1 MPSVSRIATAVLA
14 AAASIRTCL
23 AQEPILYTDPGTGIE
38 FGTWEQADMTIGMA
52 LPKDALTAN
61 ATEFIGLLKCS
72 TAWCGLSYGE
82 SGQMTQALL
91 LVAWPY
97 GDEVLTSFRYA
108 TGYSFPDEYKGQAN
122 LTQISSKITDTGF
135 ELIYRCQGCFSW
147 DNEGATGG
155 VATSSG
161 FLILGRAAGKTPP
174 TNPSCPS
181 DITLRQHD
189 TFGQFGAPLETIP
202 KESYDTWAKLATK
215 VVTGECE
222 PSTPAPG
229 PVAACRPE
237 MANQVFDYI
246 IVGGGAG
253 GIPMADRLSEKGHS
267 VLLLEKGPP
276 SLGMWGGN
284 MKPLWLEK
292 TDLTRFDVPGLCNQI
307 WVDSAGVA
315 CKDTDQMAGCVLG
328 GGVAVNAG
336 LWWKANPKDWDENFP
351 AGWHNSDLKAATD
364 KVFKR
369 IPGTT
374 KPSVDGTVYLAQ
386 GVNLLSSA
394 LKAGGWTGLA
404 DPNTAPGSKNHTYGP
419 TTYMFS
425 GGERRGPMATYLKTA
440 AERDNFQLWM
450 NTPARRALRTG
461 AKITGVELD
470 CTVGENKYG
479 TVSVTP
485 NTGRVIV
492 SAGTFGSAKF
502 LMRSGI
508 GPKDQLEVVKSSKD
522 GPAMIGNDSWINL
535 PVGYNL
541 VDHVNTDTFITH
553 PDVIFYDF
561 YEAWR
566 KPIPSDESAY
576 LSKRSGILA
585 QSAPNIGP
593 VFWEE
598 VSGADGKVRQ
608 FQWTARIE
616 GADQTGSNSEYNASN
631 NMIRGRSLLRAG
643 TMIMSQYLGRGST
656 SRGRMTIRQGLD
668 TFVSDPPYLK
678 DENDKL
684 AVIASIEGLRK
695 ALSGY
700 PGLNFSFPL
709 SNQTTKEYVDSIV
722 VSAAKRR
729 ANHWLGTNKMGLDDG
744 RKAGGTAVVDLNTKV
759 YGTNNLFVVD
769 GSIFPGMV
777 TANPSAMIVTAA
789 ENAAA
794 RILALAGGSR
804 ARPISKRKGGVVIT
818 L

>member
-14 AAASIRTCL
+14 VAAFS
-23 AQEPILYTDPGTGIE
+23 YTDPDTGIE
-38 FGTWEQADMTIGMA
+38 FGTWEQGDMTIGMT
-52 LPKDALTAN
+52 LPGDALTTD
-61 ATEFIGLLKCS
+61 ATEYVGILKCS
-72 TAWCGLSYGE
+72 TGWCGLSLGQ

-91 LVAWPY
+91 LVAWAN
-97 GDEVLTSFRYA
+97 GDQVLTSFRFA
-108 TGYSFPDEYKGQAN
+108 TGYSLPEEYKGQAN
-122 LTQISSKITDTGF
+122 LTQISSKVTDTGF

-147 DNEGATGG
+147 DHDGATGS
-155 VATSSG
+155 VQTSSG
-161 FLILGRAAGKTPP
+161 FFVLGRAASKTPP

-181 DITLRQHD
+181 QISVKQHD
-189 TFGQFGAPLETIP
+189 YFWSVRRTPNHRCEGLVRHLGSEGN
-202 KESYDTWAKLATK
+202 ES
-215 VVTGECE
+215 
-222 PSTPAPG
+222 G
-229 PVAACRPE
+229 PRGLWHTRSRRSRDPITTCHPE
-237 MANQVFDYI
+237 MADQTFDYI
-246 IVGGGAG
+246 IIGGGAG

-276 SLGMWGGN
+276 SLGMWGGD

-328 GGVAVNAG
+328 GGTAVNAG
-336 LWWKANPKDWDENFP
+336 LWWKGNPKDWDENFP
-351 AGWHNSDLKAATD
+351 VGWHDADLKAATQ
-364 KVFKR
+364 KVFQR

-374 KPSVDGTVYLAQ
+374 TPSVDGKVYLSQ

-394 LKAGGWTGLA
+394 LKKGGWTGV
-404 DPNTAPGSKNHTYGP
+404 DVPNNSPGAKNRTYSP

-425 GGERRGPMATYLKTA
+425 GGARNGPMATYLKTA

-450 NTPARRALRTG
+450 QTPGRRALRTG
-461 AKITGVELD
+461 GKITGVELD
-470 CTVGENKYG
+470 CTVGQGKYG

-492 SAGTFGSAKF
+492 SAGTFG
-502 LMRSGI
+502 GI
-508 GPKDQLEVVKSSKD
+508 GPSDQLEVVKSSKD
-522 GPAMIGNDSWINL
+522 GPSMISSDEWINL

-541 VDHVNTDTFITH
+541 VDHVNVSITGKVCAS
-553 PDVIFYDF
+553 DVIFYDF
-561 YEAWR
+561 YEAWT
-566 KPIPSDESAY
+566 KPIPSDRSAY
-576 LSKRSGILA
+576 LANRSGILA

-616 GADQTGSNSEYNASN
+616 GADQTGSNS
-631 NMIRGRSLLRAG
+631 

-684 AVIASIEGLRK
+684 AVIASIDGLRK

-700 PGLNFSFPL
+700 PNLKFSFPPA
-709 SNQTTKEYVDSIV
+709 NQTTKEYVDSIV

-729 ANHWLGTNKMGLDDG
+729 ANHWLGTNKIGLDDG
-744 RKAGGTAVVDLNTKV
+744 RKSNGTAVVDLDTKV
-759 YGTNNLFVVD
+759 YGTDNLFVVD

-789 ENAAA
+789 ENAAT
-794 RILALAGGSR
+794 RILALKKGPK
-804 ARPISKRKGGVVIT
+804 ARPVSRKKGAVIIT

>member
-1 MPSVSRIATAVLA
+1 MPSVTRIATAILA
-14 AAASIRTCL
+14 VAGAIRTSL
-23 AQEPILYTDPGTGIE
+23 AQEPVPYTDPATGIE
-38 FGTWEQADMTIGMA
+38 FGTWEQGDMTIGMA
-52 LPKDALTAN
+52 LPADALTTD
-61 ATEFIGLLKCS
+61 ATEYIGLLKCS
-72 TAWCGLSYGE
+72 NGWCGLSHGE

-91 LVAWPY
+91 IVAWAN
-97 GDEVLTSFRYA
+97 GNEVLTSFRFA
-108 TGYSFPDEYKGQAN
+108 TGYDLPGEYNGPAN
-122 LTQISSKITDTGF
+122 LTQVSSKVTDTGF

-147 DNEGATGG
+147 DHEGATGG
-155 VATSSG
+155 VQSSSG
-161 FLILGRAAGKTPP
+161 FFIIGRAAAAATPS
-174 TNPSCPS
+174 NPSCPS
-181 DITLRQHD
+181 KISVAQHES
-189 TFGQFGAPLETIP
+189 FGQFGAPLQNVV
-202 KESYDTWAKLATK
+202 KDSYATWAKLATK
-215 VVTGECE
+215 TVTGDCGGSDPGDPTPE
-222 PSTPAPG
+222 PVG
-229 PVAACRPE
+229 ACRPE
-237 MANQVFDYI
+237 MVDQTFDYI

-267 VLLLEKGPP
+267 VLLLEKGPA

-284 MKPLWLEK
+284 MKPLWLDK

-315 CKDTDQMAGCVLG
+315 CRDTDQMAGCVLG
-328 GGVAVNAG
+328 GGTAVNAG

-351 AGWHNSDLKAATD
+351 AGWRDSDLRSATQ
-364 KVFKR
+364 KVFQR

-374 KPSVDGTVYLAQ
+374 RPSTDGQLYLSQ
-386 GVNLLSSA
+386 GVNVLSAA
-394 LKAGGWTGLA
+394 LRSGGWTGLDA
-404 DPNTAPGSKNHTYGP
+404 PNNFPGLKNRTFGP
-419 TTYMFS
+419 TTYMFA

-461 AKITGVELD
+461 GSITGVELD
-470 CTVGENKYG
+470 CTVAQGKYG

-485 NTGRVIV
+485 KTGRVIV

-522 GPAMIGNDSWINL
+522 GPAMIDSASWINL

-541 VDHVNTDTFITH
+541 VDHVNTDVFITH
-553 PDVIFYDF
+553 PDVVFYDF
-561 YEAWR
+561 YQAWT
-566 KPIPSDESAY
+566 KPNATDRAAY
-576 LSKRSGILA
+576 LSKRTGILA

-598 VSGADGKVRQ
+598 VVGPDRKVRQ

-616 GADQTGSNSEYNASN
+616 GADQTGSNS
-631 NMIRGRSLLRAG
+631 

-684 AVIASIEGLRK
+684 AVIASIEGIRK
-695 ALSGY
+695 AISGY
-700 PGLNFSFPL
+700 PNLKFSIPP
-709 SNQTTKEYVDSIV
+709 SNQTTKEYVDGIV

-729 ANHWLGTNKMGLDDG
+729 ANHWLGTNKIGLDDG
-744 RKAGGTAVVDLNTKV
+744 RNGGTAVVDLNTKV
-759 YGTNNLFVVD
+759 YGTDNLFVVD
-769 GSIFPGMV
+769 ASIFPGMV

-789 ENAAA
+789 EHAATK
-794 RILALAGGSR
+794 ILALKNGPKAKPVTTTEG
-804 ARPISKRKGGVVIT
+804 AVILT

>member
-1 MPSVSRIATAVLA
+1 MPSVSRIATALA
-14 AAASIRTCL
+14 VAASLRTCF
-23 AQEPILYTDPGTGIE
+23 AQDPVSYTDPDTAIE
-38 FGTWEQADMTIGMA
+38 FGTWEQGDMTIGMA
-52 LPKDALTAN
+52 LPGDALTTD
-61 ATEFIGLLKCS
+61 ATEYIGLLKCS
-72 TAWCGLSYGE
+72 TGWCGLSHGE

-91 LVAWPY
+91 LMAWAN

-108 TGYSFPDEYKGQAN
+108 TGYTLPEEYTGPAN
-122 LTQISSKITDTGF
+122 LTQISSKVTDTGF
-135 ELIYRCQGCFSW
+135 ELLYRCQGCFSW
-147 DNEGATGG
+147 DHNGATGG
-155 VATSSG
+155 VQTSSG
-161 FLILGRAAGKTPP
+161 YLVLGRAASKTTPSEP
-174 TNPSCPS
+174 TCPS
-181 DITLRQHD
+181 KITFNQHQ
-189 TFGQFGAPLETIP
+189 TFGQFGAPLETLP
-202 KESYDTWAKLATK
+202 KDSYEAWAEKATI
-215 VVTGECE
+215 VVSGDCGTTDPGNGDPTPE
-222 PSTPAPG
+222 PI
-229 PVAACRPE
+229 AACHPE
-237 MANQVFDYI
+237 MADQTFDYI
-246 IVGGGAG
+246 IIGGGAG
-253 GIPMADRLSEKGHS
+253 GIPMADRLSEQGHS

-328 GGVAVNAG
+328 GGTAVNAG

-351 AGWHNSDLKAATD
+351 PGWHDVDLKAATK
-364 KVFKR
+364 KVFER
-369 IPGTT
+369 IPGTAE
-374 KPSVDGTVYLAQ
+374 PSVDGKVYLNQ
-386 GVNLLSSA
+386 GVNLLSKA
-394 LKAGGWTGLA
+394 LKKGGWTA
-404 DPNTAPGSKNHTYGP
+404 VDKPNHSPEKKNHTYSP
-419 TTYMFS
+419 TTYMFDRGQRS
-425 GGERRGPMATYLKTA
+425 GPMSTYLKTA

-461 AKITGVELD
+461 GRMTGVELD
-470 CTVGENKYG
+470 CTVGEGKYG
-479 TVSVTP
+479 TVSITP

-508 GPKDQLEVVKSSKD
+508 GPKDQLEIVKSSAD
-522 GPAMIGNDSWINL
+522 GPSMVGSDSWIDL

-561 YEAWR
+561 YEAWT
-566 KPIPSDESAY
+566 KPIPSDRSAY
-576 LSKRSGILA
+576 LSNRSGILA

-616 GADQTGSNSEYNASN
+616 GSDQTGSNS
-631 NMIRGRSLLRAG
+631 

-684 AVIASIEGLRK
+684 AIIASIDGIRK
-695 ALSGY
+695 SLSGY
-700 PGLNFSFPL
+700 PNLNFSFPAA
-709 SNQTTKEYVDSIV
+709 NQTTKEYVDSIV
-722 VSAAKRR
+722 VSANKRR

-744 RKAGGTAVVDLNTKV
+744 RKADGTAVVDLDTKV
-759 YGTNNLFVVD
+759 YGTDNLFVVD

-777 TANPSAMIVTAA
+777 TANPSAMIVTAS
-789 ENAAA
+789 ENAAT
-794 RILALAGGSR
+794 RILAMKNGPK
-804 ARPISKRKGGVVIT
+804 ARPVSRRKGAVT
-818 L
+818 LTL

>member
-1 MPSVSRIATAVLA
+1 MPSISRIATAVLA

-23 AQEPILYTDPGTGIE
+23 AQEPVLYKDPGTGIQ
-38 FGTWEQADMTIGMA
+38 FGTWEQGDMTIGLA
-52 LPKDALTAN
+52 LPGDALTTD
-61 ATEFIGLLKCS
+61 ATEYVGILKCS
-72 TAWCGLSYGE
+72 TGWCGLSFGQ

-91 LVAWPY
+91 LVAWAN
-97 GDEVLTSFRYA
+97 GDEVLTSFRFA
-108 TGYSFPDEYKGQAN
+108 TGYSFPEEYKGQAN
-122 LTQISSKITDTGF
+122 LTQISSNVTDTGF

-147 DNEGATGG
+147 DHDGATGS
-155 VATSSG
+155 VETSSG
-161 FLILGRAAGKTPP
+161 LLILGRAAAKTEPS
-174 TNPSCPS
+174 NPSCPS
-181 DITLRQHD
+181 QISFGQHQA
-189 TFGQFGAPLETIP
+189 FGQFGAPL
-202 KESYDTWAKLATK
+202 DTVVNDAYADWAKLATK
-215 VVTGECE
+215 VVTGDCGTPDPGDGDPTPE
-222 PSTPAPG
+222 PIG
-229 PVAACRPE
+229 KCHPE
-237 MANQVFDYI
+237 MVNQTFDYI

-253 GIPMADRLSEKGHS
+253 GIPMADRLSEKGYS

-284 MKPLWLEK
+284 MKPVWLEK

-328 GGVAVNAG
+328 GGTAVNAG

-351 AGWHNSDLKAATD
+351 VGWHNADLQAATQR
-364 KVFKR
+364 VFKR

-374 KPSVDGTVYLAQ
+374 KPSVDGKVYFPQ
-386 GVNLLSSA
+386 GVNLLSTA
-394 LKAGGWTGLA
+394 LKQGGWTGI
-404 DPNTAPGSKNHTYGP
+404 DVPNNNPGAKNRTYSP

-425 GGERRGPMATYLKTA
+425 GGERAGPMATYLKTA

-461 AKITGVELD
+461 GSITGVELD
-470 CTVGENKYG
+470 CTVGQGYG

-485 NTGRVIV
+485 KTGRVIV

-522 GPAMIGNDSWINL
+522 GPNMIGNDSWINL

-561 YEAWR
+561 YEAWT
-566 KPIPSDESAY
+566 KPIPSDQSAY
-576 LSKRSGILA
+576 LKNRSGILA

-598 VSGADGKVRQ
+598 VTGADGKVRQ

-616 GADQTGSNSEYNASN
+616 GADQTGSNS
-631 NMIRGRSLLRAG
+631 

-678 DENDKL
+678 DVNDKL
-684 AVIASIEGLRK
+684 AVIASIDGLRK
-695 ALSGY
+695 ALTGY
-700 PGLNFSFPL
+700 PDLKFSFPPA
-709 SNQTTKEYVDSIV
+709 NQTVKDYVDSIV

-744 RKAGGTAVVDLNTKV
+744 RQADGTAVVDLNTKV
-759 YGTNNLFVVD
+759 YGTDNLFVVD

-777 TANPSAMIVTAA
+777 TANPSAMIVTAS
-789 ENAAA
+789 ENAAV
-794 RILALAGGSR
+794 RILALRNGPKAKPVTRKKG
-804 ARPISKRKGGVVIT
+804 AVIIS

>member
-14 AAASIRTCL
+14 AAVSIRTCL
-23 AQEPILYTDPGTGIE
+23 AQDPVPYTDPGSGIE
-38 FGTWEQADMTIGMA
+38 FGTWEQGDMTIGMA
-52 LPKDALTAN
+52 LPADALTKD
-61 ATEFIGLLKCS
+61 ATEFIGYLKCA
-72 TAWCGLSYGE
+72 TGAGWCGLSYGE

-91 LVAWPY
+91 MVAWAN
-97 GDEVLTSFRYA
+97 GEEVLTSFRYA
-108 TGYSFPDEYKGQAN
+108 TGYSLPEEYKGQAN
-122 LTQISSKITDTGF
+122 LTQISSKVTDTGF

-147 DNEGATGG
+147 DHDGATGG
-155 VATSSG
+155 VQTTSG
-161 FLILGRAAGKTPP
+161 FLILGRASSKTAP
-174 TNPSCPS
+174 TSPSCPS
-181 DITLRQHD
+181 QITVKQHD
-189 TFGQFGAPLETIP
+189 LFGQFGAPLETLP
-202 KESYDTWAKLATK
+202 KTSYDAWAATATNL
-215 VVTGECE
+215 VTGNCGA
-222 PSTPAPG
+222 PDPGDPAPG
-229 PVAACRPE
+229 PTPTCHPE
-237 MANQVFDYI
+237 MSNQTFDYI
-246 IVGGGAG
+246 IIGGGAG
-253 GIPMADRLSEKGHS
+253 GIPVADRLSEKGYS
-267 VLLLEKGPP
+267 VLLLEKGPA

-328 GGVAVNAG
+328 GGTAVNAG

-351 AGWHNSDLKAATD
+351 AGWHDADLKAATQ
-364 KVFKR
+364 KVFQR

-374 KPSVDGTVYLAQ
+374 KPSVDGQVYLSQ
-386 GVNLLSSA
+386 GVNLLSLA
-394 LKAGGWTGLA
+394 LKAGGWTGL
-404 DPNTAPGSKNHTYGP
+404 DVPNNSPGAKNRTFGP
-419 TTYMFS
+419 TTYMFA
-425 GGERRGPMATYLKTA
+425 GGERAGPMATYLKTA

-461 AKITGVELD
+461 GTITGVELD
-470 CTVGENKYG
+470 CTVGKDKYG
-479 TVSVTP
+479 TVAVTP
-485 NTGRVIV
+485 GTGRVIV

-508 GPKDQLEVVKSSKD
+508 GPQDQLEVVKSSKD
-522 GPAMIGNDSWINL
+522 GPSMIASDSWINL

-553 PDVIFYDF
+553 PDVVFYDF
-561 YEAWR
+561 YEAWTS
-566 KPIPSDESAY
+566 PIPSDRSAY

-598 VSGADGKVRQ
+598 VKGADGKTRQ

-616 GADQTGSNSEYNASN
+616 GADQTGSNN
-631 NMIRGRSLLRAG
+631 

-684 AVIASIEGLRK
+684 AVIASIDGLRK
-695 ALSGY
+695 ALSTY
-700 PGLNFSFPL
+700 PGLKFSFPPA
-709 SNQTTKEYVDSIV
+709 NQTVKDYVDGIV

-744 RKAGGTAVVDLNTKV
+744 RKANGTAVVDLNTKV
-759 YGTNNLFVVD
+759 YGTDNLFVVD
-769 GSIFPGMV
+769 GSIFPGQV

-794 RILALAGGSR
+794 RILALKNGPRTKPVSR
-804 ARPISKRKGGVVIT
+804 KKGAVIIT

>member
-1 MPSVSRIATAVLA
+1 MPSVSRITTAVLA
-14 AAASIRTCL
+14 VAASFRTCL
-23 AQEPILYTDPGTGIE
+23 AQEPVSYTDPDTGIE
-38 FGTWEQADMTIGMA
+38 FGTWQQGDMTIGMT
-52 LPKDALTAN
+52 LPSDALTTD
-61 ATEFIGLLKCS
+61 ATEYVGLLKCS
-72 TAWCGLSYGE
+72 TGWCGLSLGQ

-91 LVAWPY
+91 LVAWAN
-97 GDEVLTSFRYA
+97 GDQVLTSFRFA
-108 TGYSFPDEYKGQAN
+108 TGYSLPEEYKGPAN
-122 LTQISSKITDTGF
+122 LTQISSKVTDTGF

-147 DNEGATGG
+147 DQDGATGS
-155 VATSSG
+155 VQTSSG
-161 FLILGRAAGKTPP
+161 FFVLGRAASKTPP
-174 TNPSCPS
+174 SNPSCPS
-181 DITLRQHD
+181 QISVKQHD
-189 TFGQFGAPLETIP
+189 TFGQFGAPLTNVV
-202 KESYDTWAKLATK
+202 KNSYDTWAQKATR
-215 VVTGECE
+215 VVPGDCGASD
-222 PSTPAPG
+222 PSDPADPI
-229 PVAACRPE
+229 ATCHPE
-237 MANQVFDYI
+237 MANQTFDYI
-246 IVGGGAG
+246 IIGGGAG

-328 GGVAVNAG
+328 GGTAVNAG
-336 LWWKANPKDWDENFP
+336 LWWKGNPKDWDENFP
-351 AGWHNSDLKAATD
+351 AGWHDADLKAATQ
-364 KVFKR
+364 KVFQR

-374 KPSVDGTVYLAQ
+374 TPSVDGKVYFPQ
-386 GVNLLSSA
+386 GVNLLSLA
-394 LKAGGWTGLA
+394 LKKGGWTGV
-404 DPNTAPGSKNHTYGP
+404 DVPNNSPGAKNRTFGP

-425 GGERRGPMATYLKTA
+425 GGERNGPMATYLKTA

-450 NTPARRALRTG
+450 KTPARRALRTG
-461 AKITGVELD
+461 GKITGVELD
-470 CTVGENKYG
+470 CTVEQGKYG

-508 GPKDQLEVVKSSKD
+508 GPSDQLEVVKSSKD
-522 GPAMIGNDSWINL
+522 GPSMISSDAWINL

-561 YEAWR
+561 YEAWT
-566 KPIPSDESAY
+566 KPIPSDRSAY
-576 LSKRSGILA
+576 LANRTGILA

-598 VSGADGKVRQ
+598 VLGADGKVRQ

-616 GADQTGSNSEYNASN
+616 GADQTGSNS
-631 NMIRGRSLLRAG
+631 

-656 SRGRMTIRQGLD
+656 SRGRMIIRQELD

-684 AVIASIEGLRK
+684 AVIASIDGLRK

-700 PGLNFSFPL
+700 PNLKFSFPPA
-709 SNQTTKEYVDSIV
+709 NQTTKEYVDSIV

-729 ANHWLGTNKMGLDDG
+729 ANHWLGTNKIGLDDG
-744 RKAGGTAVVDLNTKV
+744 RKANGTSVVDLDTKV
-759 YGTNNLFVVD
+759 YGTDNLFVVD

-789 ENAAA
+789 ENAAT
-794 RILALAGGSR
+794 RILALKKGPR
-804 ARPISKRKGGVVIT
+804 ARPVSRKKGAVIIT

>member
-1 MPSVSRIATAVLA
+1 MPSISRIATAVLA

-23 AQEPILYTDPGTGIE
+23 AQEPVLYKDPGTGIQ
-38 FGTWEQADMTIGMA
+38 FGTWEQGDMTIGLA
-52 LPKDALTAN
+52 LPGDALTTD
-61 ATEFIGLLKCS
+61 ATEYVGILKCS
-72 TAWCGLSYGE
+72 TGWCGLSFGQ

-91 LVAWPY
+91 LVAWAN
-97 GDEVLTSFRYA
+97 GDEVLTSFRFA
-108 TGYSFPDEYKGQAN
+108 TGYSFPEEYKGQAN
-122 LTQISSKITDTGF
+122 LTQISSNVTDTGF

-147 DNEGATGG
+147 DHDGATGS
-155 VATSSG
+155 VETSSG
-161 FLILGRAAGKTPP
+161 LLILGRAAAKTEPS
-174 TNPSCPS
+174 NPSCPS
-181 DITLRQHD
+181 QISFGQHQA
-189 TFGQFGAPLETIP
+189 FGQFGAPL
-202 KESYDTWAKLATK
+202 DTVVNDAYADWAKLATK
-215 VVTGECE
+215 VVTGDCGTPDPGDGDPTPE
-222 PSTPAPG
+222 PIG
-229 PVAACRPE
+229 KCHPE
-237 MANQVFDYI
+237 MVNQTFDYI

-253 GIPMADRLSEKGHS
+253 GIPMADRLSEKGYS

-284 MKPLWLEK
+284 MKPVWLEK

-328 GGVAVNAG
+328 GGTAVNAG

-351 AGWHNSDLKAATD
+351 VGWHNADLQAATQR
-364 KVFKR
+364 VFKR

-374 KPSVDGTVYLAQ
+374 KPSVDGIVYLSQ
-386 GVNLLSSA
+386 GVNLLSAA
-394 LKAGGWTGLA
+394 LKQGGWTEI
-404 DPNTAPGSKNHTYGP
+404 DVPNNNPGAKNHTYSP

-425 GGERRGPMATYLKTA
+425 GGERAGPMATYLKTA

-461 AKITGVELD
+461 GSITGVELD
-470 CTVGENKYG
+470 CTVGQGYG

-485 NTGRVIV
+485 KTGRVIV

-508 GPKDQLEVVKSSKD
+508 GPEDQLEVVKSSKD
-522 GPAMIGNDSWINL
+522 GPNMIGNDSWINL

-561 YEAWR
+561 YEAWT
-566 KPIPSDESAY
+566 KPIPSDQSAY
-576 LSKRSGILA
+576 LKNRSGILA

-598 VSGADGKVRQ
+598 VTGADGKVRQ

-616 GADQTGSNSEYNASN
+616 GADQTGSNS
-631 NMIRGRSLLRAG
+631 

-678 DENDKL
+678 DVNDKL
-684 AVIASIEGLRK
+684 AVIASIDGLRK
-695 ALSGY
+695 ALTGY
-700 PGLNFSFPL
+700 PDLKFSFPPA
-709 SNQTTKEYVDSIV
+709 NQTVKDYVDSIV

-744 RKAGGTAVVDLNTKV
+744 RQADGTAVVDLNTKV
-759 YGTNNLFVVD
+759 YGTDNLFVVD

-789 ENAAA
+789 ENAAV
-794 RILALAGGSR
+794 RILALRNGPKAKPVTRKKG
-804 ARPISKRKGGVVIT
+804 AVIIS

>member
-23 AQEPILYTDPGTGIE
+23 AQDPVPYTDPDTKIE
-38 FGTWEQADMTIGMA
+38 FGTWVQGDMTIGLS
-52 LPKDALTAN
+52 LPSDALTTD
-61 ATEFIGLLKCS
+61 ATEYVGMLKC
-72 TAWCGLSYGE
+72 TTGWCGISHGE

-91 LVAWPY
+91 LVAWAN
-97 GDEVLTSFRYA
+97 GDEVLTSFRFA
-108 TGYSFPDEYKGQAN
+108 TGYNLPDVYTGNAN

-135 ELIYRCQGCFSW
+135 EIIYRCQGCFSW
-147 DNEGATGG
+147 NHNGATGG
-155 VATSSG
+155 VQTSSG
-161 FLILGRAAGKTPP
+161 LLVLGRAAAKTAPS
-174 TNPSCPS
+174 NPSCPAKIS
-181 DITLRQHD
+181 FGQHD
-189 TFGQFGAPLETIP
+189 TFGQFGAPLDNVV
-202 KESYDTWAKLATK
+202 KESYATWARLATK
-215 VVTGECE
+215 TVTGDCGA
-222 PSTPAPG
+222 STPGDPT
-229 PVAACRPE
+229 PDPISACHPE
-237 MANQVFDYI
+237 MDGQTFDYI

-253 GIPMADRLSEKGHS
+253 GIPMADRLSEKGYS

-328 GGVAVNAG
+328 GGTAVNAG

-351 AGWHNSDLKAATD
+351 AGWHDTDLKAATQR
-364 KVFKR
+364 VFQR

-374 KPSVDGTVYLAQ
+374 RPSLDGKLYMSQ
-386 GVNLLSSA
+386 GVDALSAA
-394 LKAGGWTGLA
+394 LKQGGWTGLNE
-404 DPNTAPGSKNHTYGP
+404 PNASPAAKNRTYGS

-440 AERDNFQLWM
+440 AGRDNFQLWM
-450 NTPARRALRTG
+450 NTPARRAIRTG
-461 AKITGVELD
+461 GTITGVELD
-470 CTVGENKYG
+470 CTVDKGKFG
-479 TVSVTP
+479 TISVTP
-485 NTGRVIV
+485 KTGRVIV

-508 GPKDQLEVVKSSKD
+508 GPQDQLEVVKSSTD

-553 PDVIFYDF
+553 PNIVFYDF
-561 YEAWR
+561 YQAWT

-576 LSKRSGILA
+576 LTNHTGILA

-598 VSGADGKVRQ
+598 VTGADGKVRQ

-616 GADQTGSNSEYNASN
+616 GADQTGSNS
-631 NMIRGRSLLRAG
+631 

-678 DENDKL
+678 DVNDKL
-684 AVIASIEGLRK
+684 AVIAGIESVRKSI
-695 ALSGY
+695 SSY
-700 PGLNFSFPL
+700 PNIEWKFPAA
-709 SNQTTKEYVDSIV
+709 NQTTQNYVDGIV

-744 RKAGGTAVVDLNTKV
+744 RTDKGTAVVDLNTKV
-759 YGTNNLFVVD
+759 YGTDNLFVVD

-777 TANPSAMIVTAA
+777 SANPSAMIVTAA

-794 RILALAGGSR
+794 RILALKNGPKAKPVSY
-804 ARPISKRKGGVVIT
+804 KKGAKI
-818 L
+818 LIL

>member
-1 MPSVSRIATAVLA
+1 MPSVSRITTAVLA
-14 AAASIRTCL
+14 VAASIRPCL
-23 AQEPILYTDPGTGIE
+23 AQEPVSYTDPDTGIE
-38 FGTWEQADMTIGMA
+38 FGTWPEGDMTIGLA
-52 LPKDALTAN
+52 LPGDALTTD
-61 ATEFIGLLKCS
+61 ATEYVGILKCS
-72 TAWCGLSYGE
+72 TGWCGLSLGE

-91 LVAWPY
+91 LVAWVN

-108 TGYSFPDEYKGQAN
+108 TGYSFPEEYKGQAN
-122 LTQISSKITDTGF
+122 LTQISSKVTDTGF

-147 DNEGATGG
+147 DNDGATGS
-155 VATSSG
+155 VQTSSG
-161 FLILGRAAGKTPP
+161 FLVIGYAAAKAAPS
-174 TNPSCPS
+174 NPACPS
-181 DITLRQHD
+181 DISLKQHD
-189 TFGQFGAPLETIP
+189 TQGQFGASLATVV
-202 KESYDTWAKLATK
+202 KDSYDTWAEKATR
-215 VVTGECE
+215 VVPGDCG
-222 PSTPAPG
+222 TPDPG
-229 PVAACRPE
+229 DGDPTPDPVATCHPE
-237 MANQVFDYI
+237 MANQTFDYI
-246 IVGGGAG
+246 IIGGGAG

-276 SLGMWGGN
+276 SLGLWGGN

-328 GGVAVNAG
+328 GGTAVNAG

-351 AGWHNSDLKAATD
+351 AGWHDGDLKAATQ
-364 KVFKR
+364 KVFQR

-374 KPSVDGTVYLAQ
+374 KPSVDGKVYFSQ

-394 LKAGGWTGLA
+394 LKKGGWTA
-404 DPNTAPGSKNHTYGP
+404 VDVPNNSPGAKNRTYGP

-425 GGERRGPMATYLKTA
+425 GGERNGPMGTYLKTA

-450 NTPARRALRTG
+450 KTPARRALRTSG
-461 AKITGVELD
+461 RITGVELD
-470 CTVGENKYG
+470 CMVGQDKYG

-508 GPKDQLEVVKSSKD
+508 GPIDQLDVVKSSKD
-522 GPAMIGNDSWINL
+522 GPSMIGSDAWINL

-561 YEAWR
+561 YEAWTT
-566 KPIPSDESAY
+566 PIPSDRSAY
-576 LSKRSGILA
+576 LSNRSGILA

-598 VSGADGKVRQ
+598 VVGADGKVRQ

-616 GADQTGSNSEYNASN
+616 GADQTGSNS
-631 NMIRGRSLLRAG
+631 

-684 AVIASIEGLRK
+684 AVIASIDGVRK

-700 PGLNFSFPL
+700 PNLKFSFPPA
-709 SNQTTKEYVDSIV
+709 NQTVKDYVDGIV

-729 ANHWLGTNKMGLDDG
+729 ANHWLGTNKIGLDDG
-744 RKAGGTAVVDLNTKV
+744 RNADGTAVVDLNTKV
-759 YGTNNLFVVD
+759 YGTDNLFVVD

-789 ENAAA
+789 ENAAT
-794 RILALAGGSR
+794 RILALKNGPK
-804 ARPISKRKGGVVIT
+804 ARPVSRRKGAVIIT

>member
-1 MPSVSRIATAVLA
+1 MPSISRIATAVLA
-14 AAASIRTCL
+14 AAASIRTCI
-23 AQEPILYTDPGTGIE
+23 AQDPVPYTDPDTKIE
-38 FGTWEQADMTIGMA
+38 FGTWVQGDMTIGLA
-52 LPKDALTAN
+52 LPSDALTTD
-61 ATEFIGLLKCS
+61 ATEYVGILKCS
-72 TAWCGLSYGE
+72 TGWCGISLGE

-91 LVAWPY
+91 LVAWVN

-108 TGYSFPDEYKGQAN
+108 TGYTLPEEYKGQAN
-122 LTQISSKITDTGF
+122 LTQISSKVTDTGF
-135 ELIYRCQGCFSW
+135 ELIYRCQDCFSW
-147 DNEGATGG
+147 DHDGATGS
-155 VATSSG
+155 VQTTSG
-161 FLILGRAAGKTPP
+161 LLVLGRAASAIPP
-174 TNPSCPS
+174 SNPSCPS
-181 DITLRQHD
+181 QISFKQHQ
-189 TFGQFGAPLETIP
+189 TFGQFGAPLENIV
-202 KESYDTWAKLATK
+202 KGSYNDWARLATRM
-215 VVTGECE
+215 VTGECGTPDPGE
-222 PSTPAPG
+222 PTIGS
-229 PVAACRPE
+229 CRAE
-237 MANQVFDYI
+237 MINQTFDYI

-328 GGVAVNAG
+328 GGTAVNAG

-351 AGWHNSDLKAATD
+351 KGWHDADLQAAT
-364 KVFKR
+364 KRVFDR

-374 KPSVDGTVYLAQ
+374 APSVDGKVYFPQ
-386 GVNLLSSA
+386 GVNLLSAA
-394 LKAGGWTGLA
+394 LNKGGWTGISV
-404 DPNTAPGSKNHTYGP
+404 PNNNPGAKNRTYSP

-425 GGERRGPMATYLKTA
+425 RGQREGPMATYLKTA

-461 AKITGVELD
+461 GSITGVELD
-470 CTVGENKYG
+470 CTVGEGGPYG

-485 NTGRVIV
+485 KTGRVIV

-508 GPKDQLEVVKSSKD
+508 GPQDQLEVVKGSKD
-522 GPAMIGNDSWINL
+522 GPSMIASDSWISL

-561 YEAWR
+561 YEAWT
-566 KPIPSDESAY
+566 KPIPSDQSAY
-576 LSKRSGILA
+576 LNNRSGILA

-598 VSGADGKVRQ
+598 VTGADGKVRQ

-616 GADQTGSNSEYNASN
+616 GADQTGSNS
-631 NMIRGRSLLRAG
+631 

-656 SRGRMTIRQGLD
+656 SRGRMTIRSGLD

-678 DENDKL
+678 DVNDKL
-684 AVIASIEGLRK
+684 AIIASIDGLRK
-695 ALSGY
+695 ALSPY
-700 PGLNFSFPL
+700 PNLKFSFPPA
-709 SNQTTKEYVDSIV
+709 NQTVKDYVDSIA

-744 RKAGGTAVVDLNTKV
+744 RKANGTAVVDLDTKV
-759 YGTNNLFVVD
+759 YGTDNLFVVD

-794 RILALAGGSR
+794 RIIALCNGPKAK
-804 ARPISKRKGGVVIT
+804 PVTRKKGAVIIT

>member
-14 AAASIRTCL
+14 AAATIRTCL
-23 AQEPILYTDPGTGIE
+23 AQDPVSYTDPDSKIE
-38 FGTWEQADMTIGMA
+38 FGTWQQGDMTIGLS
-52 LPKDALTAN
+52 LPSDALTTD
-61 ATEFIGLLKCS
+61 ATEFVGYLKCS
-72 TAWCGLSYGE
+72 TGWCGLSLGQ

-91 LVAWPY
+91 LVAWVN
-97 GDEVLTSFRYA
+97 GDEVLTSFRFA
-108 TGYSFPDEYKGQAN
+108 TGYNFPEEYKGSAN
-122 LTQISSKITDTGF
+122 LTQISSKVTDTGF
-135 ELIYRCQGCFSW
+135 ELIYRCQDCFSW
-147 DNEGATGG
+147 DHDGATGG
-155 VATSSG
+155 VSTSSG
-161 FLILGRAAGKTPP
+161 FLVLGRASAKSVPS
-174 TNPSCPS
+174 NPSCPS
-181 DITLRQHD
+181 KIAYGQHD
-189 TFGQFGAPLETIP
+189 TFGQFGAPLATTV
-202 KESYDTWAKLATK
+202 KDSYAAWARLATK
-215 VVTGECE
+215 VVPGDCGTTDPGS
-222 PSTPAPG
+222 PTPD
-229 PVAACRPE
+229 PVATCHPE
-237 MANQVFDYI
+237 MANQTFDYI

-253 GIPMADRLSEKGHS
+253 GIPVADRLSEKGHS

-328 GGVAVNAG
+328 GGTAVNAG

-351 AGWHNSDLKAATD
+351 AGWHDADLKAATQ
-364 KVFKR
+364 KVFQR

-374 KPSVDGTVYLAQ
+374 KPSMDSKVYFAQ
-386 GVNLLSSA
+386 GVNLLSAA
-394 LKAGGWTGLA
+394 LKQGGWTGV
-404 DPNTAPGSKNHTYGP
+404 DIPNNSPGAKNHTYSP
-419 TTYMFS
+419 TTYMFA
-425 GGERRGPMATYLKTA
+425 GGERSGPMATYLKTA
-440 AERDNFQLWM
+440 AARDNFQLWM
-450 NTPARRALRTG
+450 NTPARRALRTSG
-461 AKITGVELD
+461 TVTGVELD
-470 CTVGENKYG
+470 CTVANGQYG

-485 NTGRVIV
+485 KTGRVIV

-508 GPKDQLEVVKSSKD
+508 GPQDQLEIVKSSKD
-522 GPAMIGNDSWINL
+522 GPNMIAKDSWINL

-561 YEAWR
+561 YEAWT
-566 KPIPSDESAY
+566 KPIPSDRSAY
-576 LSKRSGILA
+576 LQKRTGILA

-598 VSGADGKVRQ
+598 VTGPDGKVRQ

-616 GADQTGSNSEYNASN
+616 GADQTGSNS
-631 NMIRGRSLLRAG
+631 

-684 AVIASIEGLRK
+684 AIITSIDNLRK
-695 ALSGY
+695 GLSKY
-700 PGLNFSFPL
+700 PNLKFAFPPM
-709 SNQTTKEYVDSIV
+709 NQTVKDYVDGIV

-744 RKAGGTAVVDLNTKV
+744 RKANGTAVVDLNTKV
-759 YGTNNLFVVD
+759 YGTDNLFVVD

-777 TANPSAMIVTAA
+777 TANPSAMIVTAS

-794 RILALAGGSR
+794 RILALKKGP
-804 ARPISKRKGGVVIT
+804 RPRPVHHRKGAVILT

>member
-23 AQEPILYTDPGTGIE
+23 AQDPVPYTDPDTKIE
-38 FGTWEQADMTIGMA
+38 FGTWQQGDMTIGLS
-52 LPKDALTAN
+52 LPGDALTTD
-61 ATEFIGLLKCS
+61 ATEFVGILKCS
-72 TAWCGLSYGE
+72 TGWCGISLGQ

-91 LVAWPY
+91 LVAWAN
-97 GDEVLTSFRYA
+97 GDEVLTSFRFA
-108 TGYSFPDEYKGQAN
+108 TGYSFPEEYKGQAN
-122 LTQISSKITDTGF
+122 LTQISSKVTDTGF
-135 ELIYRCQGCFSW
+135 ELIYRCQDCFSW
-147 DNEGATGG
+147 DHDGATGS
-155 VATSSG
+155 VQTSSG
-161 FLILGRAAGKTPP
+161 FLILGRASSKTAPA
-174 TNPSCPS
+174 NPSCPS
-181 DITLRQHD
+181 KISFGQHD
-189 TFGQFGAPLETIP
+189 AFGQFGASLQTIVNG
-202 KESYDTWAKLATK
+202 SYAAWARLATK
-215 VVTGECE
+215 VVPGECD
-222 PSTPAPG
+222 PTDPGDPAPD
-229 PVAACRPE
+229 PVATCQPE
-237 MANQVFDYI
+237 MVNQTFDYI

-253 GIPMADRLSEKGHS
+253 GIPMADRLSEKGYS

-284 MKPLWLEK
+284 MKPLWLQK

-328 GGVAVNAG
+328 GGTAVNAG

-351 AGWHNSDLKAATD
+351 AGWHDADLKTATQ
-364 KVFKR
+364 KVFQR

-374 KPSVDGTVYLAQ
+374 TPSVDGKVYLSQ
-386 GVNLLSSA
+386 GVNLLSAA
-394 LKAGGWTGLA
+394 LNKGGWTA
-404 DPNTAPGSKNHTYGP
+404 VSIPNNSPGAKNRTYGP

-425 GGERRGPMATYLKTA
+425 GGERGGPMATYLKTA

-450 NTPARRALRTG
+450 NTPGRRALRTG
-461 AKITGVELD
+461 GTITGVELD
-470 CTVGENKYG
+470 CTLGNGAYG

-485 NTGRVIV
+485 KTGRVIV

-508 GPKDQLEVVKSSKD
+508 GPQDQLEIVKSSKD
-522 GPAMIGNDSWINL
+522 GPSMIGNESWINL

-561 YEAWR
+561 YEAWT

-576 LSKRSGILA
+576 LQKRSGILA

-598 VSGADGKVRQ
+598 VVGADGRVRQ

-616 GADQTGSNSEYNASN
+616 GADQTGSNN
-631 NMIRGRSLLRAG
+631 

-656 SRGRMTIRQGLD
+656 SRGRMTIREGLD

-684 AVIASIEGLRK
+684 AVIASIDGLRK

-700 PGLNFSFPL
+700 PNLKFAFPAM
-709 SNQTTKEYVDSIV
+709 NQTVKDYVDGIV

-744 RKAGGTAVVDLNTKV
+744 RQPNGTAVVDLNAKV
-759 YGTNNLFVVD
+759 YGTDNLFVVD

-777 TANPSAMIVTAA
+777 TGNPSAMIVTAS

-794 RILALAGGSR
+794 RILALQNGPRAKPVSR
-804 ARPISKRKGGVVIT
+804 KNGAVIIS

>member
-1 MPSVSRIATAVLA
+1 MPSVSRIVTAILA

-23 AQEPILYTDPGTGIE
+23 AQGPVPYTDPDTKIE
-38 FGTWEQADMTIGMA
+38 FGTWEQVDMTIGMS
-52 LPKDALTAN
+52 LPGDALTTD
-61 ATEFIGLLKCS
+61 ATEYVGILKCS
-72 TAWCGLSYGE
+72 TGWCGISHGE

-91 LVAWPY
+91 LVAWVN
-97 GDEVLTSFRYA
+97 GDEVLTSFRFA
-108 TGYSFPDEYKGQAN
+108 TGYSFPEEYAGQAN
-122 LTQISSKITDTGF
+122 LTQISSKITATGF
-135 ELIYRCQGCFSW
+135 ELIYRCEGCFSW
-147 DNEGATGG
+147 DHNGATGS
-155 VATSSG
+155 VQTSSG
-161 FLILGRAAGKTPP
+161 FLILGRAASKTAPS
-174 TNPSCPS
+174 TPSCPS
-181 DITLRQHD
+181 TIAFGQHE
-189 TFGQFGAPLETIP
+189 TFGQFGAPLETVV
-202 KESYDTWAKLATK
+202 KNSYASWARLATR
-215 VVTGECE
+215 VVAGDCGTTDPGN
-222 PSTPAPG
+222 PAPD
-229 PVAACRPE
+229 PVATCRPE
-237 MANQVFDYI
+237 MASQTFDYI
-246 IVGGGAG
+246 IVGAGAG
-253 GIPMADRLSEKGHS
+253 GIPMADRLSEKGYS

-284 MKPLWLEK
+284 MKPLWLQK

-315 CKDTDQMAGCVLG
+315 CKDTDQMAGCLLG
-328 GGVAVNAG
+328 GGTAVNAG

-351 AGWHNSDLKAATD
+351 AGWHDVDMIAATMRA
-364 KVFKR
+364 FQR

-374 KPSVDGTVYLAQ
+374 APSVDGKVYFPQ
-386 GVNLLSSA
+386 GVNLLSAA
-394 LKAGGWTGLA
+394 LKQGGWTGVGL
-404 DPNTAPGSKNHTYGP
+404 PNMFPGAKNRTYSP

-425 GGERRGPMATYLKTA
+425 GGERGGPMATYLKTA

-461 AKITGVELD
+461 GTITGVELD
-470 CTVGENKYG
+470 CMLGNGQYG

-485 NTGRVIV
+485 KTGRVIV

-508 GPKDQLEVVKSSKD
+508 GPQDQLEVVKLSKD
-522 GPAMIGNDSWINL
+522 GPSMIGSDSWINL

-561 YEAWR
+561 YEAWT
-566 KPIPSDESAY
+566 KPIASDQSAY
-576 LSKRSGILA
+576 LQKRSGILA

-598 VSGADGKVRQ
+598 VIGADGKVRQ

-616 GADQTGSNSEYNASN
+616 GADQTGSNS
-631 NMIRGRSLLRAG
+631 

-684 AVIASIEGLRK
+684 AVIASIDGLRT

-700 PGLNFSFPL
+700 PNLEFSFPPM
-709 SNQTTKEYVDSIV
+709 NQTVKDYVDGIV

-744 RKAGGTAVVDLNTKV
+744 RKANGTAVVDLDTKV
-759 YGTNNLFVVD
+759 YGTDNLFVVD

-789 ENAAA
+789 ENAAV
-794 RILALAGGSR
+794 RISTLKNGPR
-804 ARPISKRKGGVVIT
+804 ARPVCRKNGAVIIS